1 MGSQYA
7 ARLGV
12 LLAIDT
18 AEFTAGVNEAVAT
31 NKKLK
36 RAIESDMQAAA
47 KEIQRLQ
54 YAVQDY
60 GKEVTH
66 VTQMERALAEG
77 GRFARLAKIKDSE
90 AIVQGMLAQA
100 AALDKLAAADKKLG
114 AGGQTS
120 GMDRYLKQALA
131 YQTTDIVTSL
141 AGGQNPLMVLL
152 QQGGQLKDQF
162 GGFKPLF
169 AGIAEAVTLSKVAFA
184 GAGAAV
190 AGLAFAFY
198 KGSVEAAKFR
208 DDLILTN
215 NYAGITASSFEKL
228 AVATSDKLNMAIGD
242 TKDIF
247 GALVASGTV
256 TRANLE
262 IFATTIGNVA
272 KLSGEAADTVT
283 QRLLPSFDGTA
294 SSAAKLNNTFHFLN
308 LEQYKQIEA
317 LERAGKKQEAAKLT
331 ATLLNQTLED
341 QTRDLGYLETAWN
354 GTTKALSSFWN
365 TLKGIGK
372 DDTTEQ
378 ALSKIDAK
386 IQALKGPNTF
396 GESQTARNQRLADAL
411 EEKRTLEAKLADE
424 NAKAAA
430 KEKLAKDKAA
440 IELYS
445 GAGGAAKAIQ
455 IESEIRKQAIDKA
468 YEDSLFNATE
478 MEKVQI
484 ESAKKI
490 AEKTLEIERQNIDE
504 KFVFSAQRYRE
515 LGAFV
520 LAEESRAAQQKQK
533 INREE
538 YKAVQERQI
547 SEKDTLDMER
557 QKMGVYQENIF
568 MTETEAKIAEKR
580 LETAQK
586 IAKIMRDEKLT
597 DTAKEALVAEQEAIG
612 KTGEEI
618 ILLGEKLQ
626 YIKDVNAAVFQS
638 MTQAIQAFLITG
650 KFNFKNFALSV
661 VASLLQIQAQ
671 MMAMAA
677 MRGMG
682 SIFGSVFGPM
692 NSTAIAGGASPGGSF
707 TPVNG
712 ASFTLPGAADG
723 GFINGPT
730 LVGENGPELFVPQG
744 AGTIIP
750 NQQMNDYGSGQ
761 AQNVFN
767 GPYIANMQA
776 IDTQS
781 GIQFLAKNKMTIW
794 SMNQSANRSIPAGR

>member
-100 AALDKLAAADKKLG
+100 AALDKLAIADKKLG
-114 AGGQTS
+114 AGGQSS

-152 QQGGQLKDQF
+152 QQGGQLRDQF

-169 AGIAEAVTLSKVAFA
+169 TGIAEAVTLSKVAFV

-190 AGLAFAFY
+190 ATLAFAFY
-198 KGSVEAAKFR
+198 KGSVESEKFR
-208 DDLILTN
+208 DSLILTN
-215 NYAGITASSFEKL
+215 NYAGITAGNFEKL
-228 AVATSDKLNMAIGD
+228 SASVSDKLNISIGD
-242 TKDIF
+242 TKEIF
-247 GALVASGTV
+247 SALVASGTV

-262 IFATTIGNVA
+262 VFATTIGKVA
-272 KLSGEAADTVT
+272 QLSGEAADTVT

-294 SSAAKLNNTFHFLN
+294 ASASKLNNTFHFLN
-308 LEQYKQIEA
+308 IEQYKQIEA

-331 ATLLNQTLED
+331 ATLLNETLES
-341 QTRDLGYLETAWN
+341 QTRNLGYLEKAWN
-354 GTTKALSSFWN
+354 GTGNALSSFWDK
-365 TLKGIGK
+365 LKSIGR
-372 DDTTEQ
+372 DTTTED
-378 ALSKIDAK
+378 ALAQIDAK
-386 IQALKGPNTF
+386 IKSLQGPNVF
-396 GESQTARNQRLADAL
+396 GESQTARQMRLDAAVKERQELQARLDVENQ
-411 EEKRTLEAKLADE
+411 
-424 NAKAAA
+424 KAAD
-430 KEKLAKDKAA
+430 KEKLAKQKAD
-440 IELYS
+440 IERYS
-445 GAGGAAKAIQ
+445 GAGGAAKAIE
-455 IESEIRKQAIDKA
+455 IEFSIRKQAIDKQ
-468 YEDSLFNATE
+468 YQDSLFNATE
-478 MEKVQI
+478 MEKVNI
-484 ESAKKI
+484 ESAKRI
-490 AEKTLEIERQNIDE
+490 AEKTLETEKQNVDE
-504 KFVFSAQRYRE
+504 KFEFSVRRYQE
-515 LGAFV
+515 LRDFV
-520 LAEESRAAQQKQK
+520 LMEQSRAAQETQK

-538 YKAVQERQI
+538 YKAVSERQI
-547 SEKDTLDMER
+547 AEKDSLDM
-557 QKMGVYQENIF
+557 QKQVMGVYQSNIF
-568 MTETEAKIAEKR
+568 LTETEAKIAEKR

-597 DTAKEALVAEQEAIG
+597 GEAKEALVAEQKAIG
-612 KTGEEI
+612 ETGEQI

-626 YIKDVNAAVFQS
+626 YIKDVNQAVFSS

-661 VASLLQIQAQ
+661 VASLISIQAQ
-671 MMAMAA
+671 MAAMAA
-677 MRGMG
+677 MRGLG
-682 SIFGSVFGPM
+682 SIFGMLSPAYGSATEGSSNFIGPLL
-692 NSTAIAGGASPGGSF
+692 SQAGGTPMAS
-707 TPVNG
+707 
-712 ASFTLPGAADG
+712 G
-723 GFINGPT
+723 GFTAEGVPH
-730 LVGENGPELFVPQG
+730 LVGENGPELFVPNG

-750 NQQMNDYGSGQ
+750 NQRMNSSINNQPQVVY
-761 AQNVFN
+761 N
-767 GPYIANMQA
+767 GPYIAQMNAM
-776 IDTQS
+776 DTQS
-781 GIQFLAKNKMTIW
+781 ATQFLAKNKMAIW
-794 SMNQSANRSIPAGR
+794 SANQSASRSIPVSR

>member
-54 YAVQDY
+54 YAVEDY
-60 GKEVTH
+60 GKQVTH

-100 AALDKLAAADKKLG
+100 AALDKLAASDKKLG
-114 AGGQTS
+114 AGGATS

-152 QQGGQLKDQF
+152 QQGGQLRDQF
-162 GGFKPLF
+162 GGFGPLF
-169 AGIAEAVTLSKVAFA
+169 KGIAEAVTLSKVAFV

-190 AGLAFAFY
+190 GTLAFAFY
-198 KGSVEAAKFR
+198 KGSVESAKFR

-215 NYAGITASSFEKL
+215 NYAGITASNFEKL
-228 AVATSDKLNMAIGD
+228 SASVSDKLNMSIGD
-242 TKDIF
+242 TKEIF
-247 GALVASGTV
+247 SALVASGTV

-262 IFATTIGNVA
+262 VFATTIGKVA
-272 KLSGEAADTVT
+272 QLSGEAADTVA

-294 SSAAKLNNTFHFLN
+294 ASAAKLNNTFHFLN

-331 ATLLNQTLED
+331 ASLLNETLEG
-341 QTRDLGYLETAWN
+341 QTRELGYLEKAWN
-354 GTTKALSSFWN
+354 GTTNALSSFWN
-365 TLKGIGK
+365 KLKDIGK
-372 DDTTEQ
+372 DDTTET
-378 ALSKIDAK
+378 ALAKIDAK
-386 IQALKGPNTF
+386 IKSLQGPNTF
-396 GESQTARNQRLADAL
+396 GESKTARDQRLADAL
-411 EEKRTLEAKLADE
+411 EEKRTLVAKLAEED
-424 NAKAAA
+424 AKAAE
-430 KEKLAKDKAA
+430 KEKLAKQKAD
-440 IELYS
+440 IERYS
-445 GAGGAAKAIQ
+445 GAGGAAKAMD
-455 IESEIRKQAIDKA
+455 IEASIRKQSIDKA
-468 YEDSLFNATE
+468 YQDSLFNATE

-484 ESAKKI
+484 ESAKRI
-490 AEKTLEIERQNIDE
+490 AEKTLEIEKQNVEE

-520 LAEESRAAQQKQK
+520 LMEESRAAQEKQK
-533 INREE
+533 INREQ
-538 YKAVQERQI
+538 YKAVSERQI
-547 SEKDTLDMER
+547 AEKDTLDMER
-557 QKMGVYQENIF
+557 QKMGIYQENIF

-586 IAKIMRDEKLT
+586 IARIMRDEKLS

-626 YIKDVNAAVFQS
+626 YIKDVNQAVFSS

-661 VASLLQIQAQ
+661 IASLMQIQAQ

-677 MRGMG
+677 MRGMA
-682 SIFGSVFGPM
+682 SIFGSM
-692 NSTAIAGGASPGGSF
+692 NIGTAMSYGTDIGSQQTSMLAAQDAPFKASGGLVAGGMPY
-707 TPVNG
+707 
-712 ASFTLPGAADG
+712 
-723 GFINGPT
+723 I
-730 LVGENGPELFVPQG
+730 VGENGPEMFIPQG

-750 NQQMNDYGSGQ
+750 NQRMNDYGSGQ
-761 AQNVFN
+761 PQNVFN
-767 GPYIANMQA
+767 GPYIAQMQA